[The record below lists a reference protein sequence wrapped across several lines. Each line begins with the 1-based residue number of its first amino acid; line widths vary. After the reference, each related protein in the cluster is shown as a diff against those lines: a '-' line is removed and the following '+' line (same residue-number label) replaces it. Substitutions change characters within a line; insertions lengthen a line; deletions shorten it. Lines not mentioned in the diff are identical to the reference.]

1 MLGSPIQIEMITVD
15 DCRILDF
22 QNKIDERGGLV
33 IAEAFKEIP
42 FEIRR
47 VFYSF
52 NIPDRKSRGAHAHKK
67 CHQVLIA
74 PSGTFTVELK
84 DGVNTRRVVMDDPL
98 KGLHVPPGVWASELE
113 FEPSAICLVLASD
126 NYDESDY
133 IRDYDTYLKMIENGL
148 L

>member
-1 MLGSPIQIEMITVD
+1 MTDISS
-15 DCRILDF
+15 CRLLDL
-22 QNKIDERGGLV
+22 QNRIDERGGLV

-52 NIPDRKSRGAHAHKK
+52 NIPDRKSRGAHAHWK

-74 PSGTFTVELK
+74 PSGRYVVEVD
-84 DGVNTRRVVMDDPL
+84 DGCTKRRIVMDDPL
-98 KGLHVPPGVWASELE
+98 KGLYVPPGVWASELE
-113 FEPSAICLVLASD
+113 FEPNAICLVLASD

-133 IRDYDTYLKMIENGL
+133 IRSYEDYLKYKTEGVL
-148 L
+148 

>member
-1 MLGSPIQIEMITVD
+1 MID
-15 DCRILDF
+15 IDSCRLLEF
-22 QNKIDERGGLV
+22 QNRIDDRGGLV

-74 PSGTFTVELK
+74 PSGRFTVEID
-84 DGVNTRRVVMDDPL
+84 DGSNKRRIVMDDPL
-98 KGLHVPPGVWASELE
+98 KGLYVPPGIWASELE
-113 FEPSAICLVLASD
+113 FEPNAICLVLASD
-126 NYDESDY
+126 NYDEADY
-133 IRDYDTYLKMIENGL
+133 IRNYDDFLAMRGLEPVLK
-148 L
+148 